1 MNTDGSKLPAIP
13 AGADLRTAMNDRLR
27 RIAALIAT
35 PAAVTSHSSGGGGGE
50 LVLSKPGILGIQSSA
65 CPLVSLAGDQQPV
78 ALVVLLGKGSVGGVF
93 TIAVSAGGNAIGG
106 LTLAAGV
113 TSGSVGGLSA
123 IPANA
128 VVVVAITAV
137 GLTFPG
143 SDLTVMVRF

>member
-1 MNTDGSKLPAIP
+1 
-13 AGADLRTAMNDRLR
+13 
-27 RIAALIAT
+27 
-35 PAAVTSHSSGGGGGE
+35 
-50 LVLSKPGILGIQSSA
+50 
-65 CPLVSLAGDQQPV
+65 LAGDQQPV